1 MNIEK
6 WATERLIL
14 TPTKEEDLDEL
25 APMLLNEKVS
35 MYLNEH
41 ISKIPT
47 IEAAKSFLLSILSY
61 YNIVFTI
68 KTKEHNQIIGQTG
81 FIGINF
87 ELSIYFWLGT
97 EYQGKGY
104 ASEATVELSYNIFTK
119 FNYRTFSVSF
129 FTNNIASRKVA
140 YKICEVM
147 LNRNPKWIVIDKED
161 KVSYCEVFDIGEKY
175 VTIRINN
182 SENSSVSYISC
193 NKNYIPDQYLQIGK
207 ILRYFNISKIE
218 N

>member
-1 MNIEK
+1 MMNIEK

-81 FIGINF
+81 FIGING

-119 FNYRTFSVSF
+119 LNYRTFSVSF

-140 YKICEVM
+140 YKIGEVM
-147 LNRNPKWIVIDKED
+147 LK
-161 KVSYCEVFDIGEKY
+161 
-175 VTIRINN
+175 
-182 SENSSVSYISC
+182 
-193 NKNYIPDQYLQIGK
+193 
-207 ILRYFNISKIE
+207 FN
-218 N
+218 